1 MSSESAIASVSFQDI
16 LATVA
21 AATMEERAEL
31 ARLLAPAKK
40 EVEKEKVEKVEERLS
55 LEVLGAK
62 PELPEEEELDEDFCH
77 ARVEVTLPNKE
88 KIDGQTGDFLGRESG
103 LKFGGFSSKIFL
115 SQQCTNKASA
125 HSTLCSGCAKK
136 FEKHQE
142 PNKKGKVD
150 LEAWSNWHGV
160 IGGSVPAKDRM
171 VGSDYSEKVY
181 ADWGAAPKSGPS
193 SAKKSSAGSSEAA
206 APAPAPA
213 KKEVKVEP
221 KKEVKVEPKK
231 EVKVEPKPKAKK
243 EEKPK
248 TEVKAAVVAPPVA
261 PVKKVEADLYFNA
274 AMDCFID
281 LEGKCFYAD
290 LDETTL
296 NPIPD
301 MDRMIGTIPKEMDRK
316 KATEADFTP
325 SEETERAEEE

>member
-1 MSSESAIASVSFQDI
+1 M
-16 LATVA
+16 ATVA
-21 AATMEERAEL
+21 AATKEERAEL
-31 ARLLAPAKK
+31 AQLLAPAKK
-40 EVEKEKVEKVEERLS
+40 EVAKVEKVEKVVERLS
-55 LEVLGAK
+55 EEVLGAK
-62 PELPEEEELDEDFCH
+62 PELPEEVELDEDFCH
-77 ARVEVTLPNKE
+77 ARVGVKLAKE
-88 KIDGQTGDFLGRESG
+88 DIVDSDKDDWLGRSSG
-103 LKFGGFSSKIFL
+103 LKFGGFRSKIFL
-115 SQQCTNKASA
+115 EQQCTNKPSA

-150 LEAWSNWHGV
+150 LEAWTAWNGI
-160 IGGSVPAKDRM
+160 IGEAPPTKNRYIGSE
-171 VGSDYSEKVY
+171 YSKASYE
-181 ADWGAAPKSGPS
+181 AWGEAPRSGPS

-213 KKEVKVEP
+213 

>member
-40 EVEKEKVEKVEERLS
+40 EVAKVEKEKVEKVVERLS
-55 LEVLGAK
+55 EEVLGAK

-221 KKEVKVEPKK
+221 KKEVKPK
-231 EVKVEPKPKAKK
+231 V
-243 EEKPK
+243 
-248 TEVKAAVVAPPVA
+248 AAVVAPPVA

-290 LDETTL
+290 LDEATL